1 MRPHDARSSVS
12 IWRLSFAV
20 FGLHSYPEWLYF
32 VPSLI
37 AFTLQICNWANT
49 PLLSW
54 QINKNFDPRTGIL
67 HIVRDP
73 QGIPK
78 IPLTRSESSIW
89 GRYSPLKWTF
99 LQRPLQTSDGAENGG
114 HEFVAK
120 FWCVLKK
127 KVPKSDHYFLSYWW
141 APIIRNGPVDP
152 DNQQVVN
159 SAKFLFMGTHQ

>member
-1 MRPHDARSSVS
+1 MTHKMT
-12 IWRLSFAV
+12 IWQLR
-20 FGLHSYPEWLYF
+20 WLDDKWNDF
-32 VPSLI
+32 
-37 AFTLQICNWANT
+37 T

-54 QINKNFDPRTGIL
+54 PINKNFDPRTGIL

-89 GRYSPLKWTF
+89 GRYSPLKKPF
-99 LQRPLQTSDGAENGG
+99 LQRPLQTSDWAANSGNG
-114 HEFVAK
+114 FVAK

-159 SAKFLFMGTHQ
+159 SAKFLFMGPINNSGNNGWILELFF